1 MRPQRRNKRQKLFC
15 AFHVRKPSMSGVTF
29 LSLIIPLPPL
39 YVKAA
44 ARARGPVPGRSIR
57 ALRLVESLTLMARG
71 QVWFIVPLCPRRAPE
86 GSALGVPHRAA
97 LDAASEWRRV
107 YLSILF
113 CVPTE

>member
-44 ARARGPVPGRSIR
+44 ARARPGAR
-57 ALRLVESLTLMARG
+57 AVDSRT
-71 QVWFIVPLCPRRAPE
+71 QV
-86 GSALGVPHRAA
+86 G
-97 LDAASEWRRV
+97 
-107 YLSILF
+107 
-113 CVPTE
+113 